1 MNYVEKFGFVIYAI
15 AILAILGAFLGWP
28 SNTISMMT
36 EWLISIG
43 IGIVLS
49 GISGEFVELLSGD
62 IFKKIFL
69 FVPIGPFDFSISL
82 FPFTTLIVKLWLFS

>member
-1 MNYVEKFGFVIYAI
+1 MNYVEKFGVVIYI
-15 AILAILGAFLGWP
+15 IAFLGILDAFFGWSP
-28 SNTISMMT
+28 NTISMMT

-62 IFKKIFL
+62 IFIN
-69 FVPIGPFDFSISL
+69 FV
-82 FPFTTLIVKLWLFS
+82 